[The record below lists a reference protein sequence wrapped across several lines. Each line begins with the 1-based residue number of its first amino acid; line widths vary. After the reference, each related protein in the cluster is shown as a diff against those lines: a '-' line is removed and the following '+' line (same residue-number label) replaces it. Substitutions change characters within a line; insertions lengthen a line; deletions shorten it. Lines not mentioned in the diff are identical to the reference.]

1 MLLRSMTL
9 SFFFAVIVMAM
20 PVHAQETESI
30 SDPFEGY
37 NRVIFKFN
45 DAVDQNVMIPIV
57 KGYRAVVP
65 APVRSGVHNVLTNLK
80 SPITIG
86 NQLLQADFTG
96 AADATTRMAVNTLL
110 GIGGIFDVAAA
121 GGLENEPEDF
131 GQTLAVWGVPHGPYV
146 IVPFMPPSSVRDYTG
161 TLADMY
167 VDPTRLWL
175 MNTDRENIYYA
186 KFAVGVLDTRNELLD
201 ALADLRKNAIDYYA
215 TVRSAYAQRRAAEV
229 ADSAGSA
236 VDIPDYNQGD

>member
-1 MLLRSMTL
+1 MINRSFVL
-9 SFFFAVIVMAM
+9 SFFVAISLFSM
-20 PVHAQETESI
+20 PVLAQETETI

-45 DAVDQNVMIPIV
+45 DAVDQNIMVPVV

-65 APVRSGVHNVLTNLK
+65 PPVRNGVHNVLTNLK

-86 NQLLQADFTG
+86 NQLLQGDLTG
-96 AADATTRMAVNTLL
+96 AADATTRMVVNTLL
-110 GIGGIFDVAAA
+110 GLGGIFDVAAD

-146 IVPFMPPSSVRDYTG
+146 IVPFLPPSSVRDYSG

-175 MNTDRENIYYA
+175 MNTDREGVYYA
-186 KFAVGVLDTRNELLD
+186 KFGVGVLDTRNEFLD

-229 ADSAGSA
+229 ADSAGSGA
-236 VDIPDYNQGD
+236 DIPDYSQGE